1 MIPPLDLELKYH
13 KDQVRRR
20 STKYT
25 HNGYIFGQEKE
36 KKKMKIKCLNTYMCR
51 GVDQDDLRTL
61 GLAWILARTRK
72 I

>member
-1 MIPPLDLELKYH
+1 MVPPLDLELKYH

-36 KKKMKIKCLNTYMCR
+36 KKKMMKQLF
-51 GVDQDDLRTL
+51 
-61 GLAWILARTRK
+61 
-72 I
+72 